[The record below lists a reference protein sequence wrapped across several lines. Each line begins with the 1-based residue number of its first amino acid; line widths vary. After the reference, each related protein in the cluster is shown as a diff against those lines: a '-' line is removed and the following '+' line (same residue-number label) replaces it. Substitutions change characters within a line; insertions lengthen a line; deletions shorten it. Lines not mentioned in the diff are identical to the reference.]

1 MNGKCCICQNE
12 IQKMMEPCPRCH
24 DDPDFA
30 HKMGWLETKQ
40 YAWMNTILN
49 EWREESHCS
58 DFILYH
64 YSRTDK
70 KLVVASIMP
79 GVLIGVRGRMYKK
92 YKYLLQENG
101 KWEFGDPVEEI
112 EMLDCYN
119 VRDVE

>member
-30 HKMGWLETKQ
+30 HKMGWLKVKQ

-119 VRDVE
+119 VRDVG